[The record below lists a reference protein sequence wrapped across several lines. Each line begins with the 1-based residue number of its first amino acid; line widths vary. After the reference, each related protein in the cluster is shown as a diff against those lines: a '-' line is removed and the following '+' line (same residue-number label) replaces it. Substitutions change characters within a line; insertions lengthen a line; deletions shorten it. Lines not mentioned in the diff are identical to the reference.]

1 MIFYLKIQM
10 ICASKGGFSMKTIHS
25 TIPSPTLSYR
35 FSQPLCQI
43 AFFDIETTGLSPR
56 ASSLYLIGA
65 MHYDLSR
72 GEWHMIQWFADDYHS
87 EAAMLQNFF
96 DFLEPFSVLYH
107 FNGAHFDI
115 PYLLAKC
122 EKYGITPSEHIRQLF
137 QNDSHHRCT
146 SETTPFFVDILK
158 EIRPFKK
165 RLSLPHANQTF
176 LETWLAIHRDDQYD
190 GGQLIP
196 VYTKYMQAKLLHPD
210 DATAL
215 LDLLLLHNH
224 DDMAGMLEVCSIF
237 AFLDALHPD
246 ETPQVCHVS
255 CGKQSVSVKF
265 SLQQRVPKPLQLC
278 HTFEEK
284 ADSPHLADATLTL
297 QDKTGNLSL
306 PLYHGCLKY
315 FFPSCKDYYYF
326 PEEDTAIHKSVAQF
340 MDASYRKKATAAT
353 CYTKKEGSFFPSLI
367 QKPDSGDIPLFYT
380 GYRHKPAYYLLPL
393 EDNALFWGEYLL
405 RELPSF

>member
-1 MIFYLKIQM
+1 
-10 ICASKGGFSMKTIHS
+10 MKTIHS

-65 MHYDLSR
+65 MYYDSSQ
-72 GEWHMIQWFADDYHS
+72 GKWHMIQWFADDYHS

-96 DFLEPFSVLYH
+96 DFLTPFGVLYH
-107 FNGAHFDI
+107 FNGAQFDI

-122 EKYGITPSEHIRQLF
+122 EKYGITPSEHVRQLF
-137 QNDSHHRCT
+137 QNEFHHQCPL
-146 SETTPFFVDILK
+146 ETDAFSIDILK

-165 RLSLPHANQTF
+165 TFSLSHANQTF

-190 GGQLIP
+190 GKRLIP
-196 VYTKYMQAKLLHPD
+196 VYTKYMQAKLLHPK
-210 DATAL
+210 DATPL
-215 LDLLLLHNH
+215 LELLLLHNH
-224 DDMAGMLEVCSIF
+224 DDMAGMLVVCSIF

-246 ETPQVCHVS
+246 ETPQVCHIDVEE
-255 CGKQSVSVKF
+255 QSVSVTFLLK
-265 SLQQRVPKPLQLC
+265 QRVPKPLQLH
-278 HTFEEK
+278 HTFKETS
-284 ADSPHLADATLTL
+284 DSPRLADAVLTL
-297 QDKTGNLSL
+297 QDNFGCLSL

-315 FFPSCKDYYYF
+315 FFPACKDYYYF

-340 MDASYRKKATAAT
+340 MDASYRKRATAAT
-353 CYTKKEGSFFPSLI
+353 CYTKKEGSFFPSLS
-367 QKPDSGDIPLFYT
+367 QKPNSGDIPLFYT
-380 GYRHKPAYYLLPL
+380 GYRHKPAYYLLPVT
-393 EDNALFWGEYLL
+393 DDVSFWSEHLL